1 MEGEKI
7 MRRRNWRVVS
17 AGVLLIVMALAFY
30 FVMVAN
36 AGSSTNP
43 LELMQLTGALSGGA
57 IGLSVA
63 MIIIG
68 LIGKKA

>member
-1 MEGEKI
+1 

-17 AGVLLIVMALAFY
+17 AGILLTVLALAFY
-30 FVMVAN
+30 FVVVAN

-43 LELMQLTGALSGGA
+43 IELMRLTGAISGGA
-57 IGLSVA
+57 IGLSLA

-68 LIGKKA
+68 LVGKKA

>member
-1 MEGEKI
+1 

-17 AGVLLIVMALAFY
+17 AGVLLIVLALAFY

-36 AGSSTNP
+36 VGSSTDP
-43 LELMQLTGALSGGA
+43 VELMRLTGAISGGA

-68 LIGKKA
+68 LIGKKV

>member
-17 AGVLLIVMALAFY
+17 AGVLLIVLALAFY

-43 LELMQLTGALSGGA
+43 LELMRLTGALSGGA

>member
-1 MEGEKI
+1 

-17 AGVLLIVMALAFY
+17 AGVFLIVLALAFY
-30 FVMVAN
+30 FIMVTN
-36 AGSSTNP
+36 MGRSTDP
-43 LELMQLTGALSGGA
+43 VEMMRLTGAISGGA

-68 LIGKKA
+68 LIGKKV